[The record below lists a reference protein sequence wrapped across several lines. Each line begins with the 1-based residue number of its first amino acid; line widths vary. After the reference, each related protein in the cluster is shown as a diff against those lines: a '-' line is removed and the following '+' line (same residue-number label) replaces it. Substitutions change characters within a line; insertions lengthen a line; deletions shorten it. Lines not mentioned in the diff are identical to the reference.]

1 MGNAPPVL
9 VWDIAGEPLKL
20 SPEQAIHIKRAS
32 TPYQSPPAT
41 NEMAGDSE
49 VGEAVLKENEGIRH
63 SNDVGRYAIYH
74 FGFHAFLILIL
85 SGNSSVRVPC
95 QGIHTRRVL
104 GLLLLSYPC
113 SSCLGLQWR
122 WTNASEHG
130 RRRTAH
136 GLRIVM
142 TTTTLV

>member
-74 FGFHAFLILIL
+74 FGFHAFLILIFEREL
-85 SGNSSVRVPC
+85 IRACTLPGDTHPPCPWAPSTIIPVQFVPWTSVEMDEC
-95 QGIHTRRVL
+95 
-104 GLLLLSYPC
+104 
-113 SSCLGLQWR
+113 
-122 WTNASEHG
+122 
-130 RRRTAH
+130 
-136 GLRIVM
+136 
-142 TTTTLV
+142 